1 MKDSRIRMTFKGV
14 LVTSYV
20 VILVIMLIIG
30 IISVFYIRESYL
42 NGSKIYTNNLKV
54 IEILEGIDQNIKETD
69 QYIFSMMTEL
79 DSENHKEYLGQV
91 NRLVADTESL
101 LREYKN
107 TPVTE
112 MESERFLRY
121 SYDIAGYNRLVGE
134 IIEKIEKD
142 DITLALDIYEKEL
155 KPVRLCIYESIESA
169 IDLSEISANSR
180 NDMNRSAYVQ
190 MSVIVLVFMLVMI
203 IATILIVI
211 VVTRYINKRLTKIKK
226 WAGNISEYDVS
237 DDIESDANDEFSETY
252 QALNTSQFMVRELIE
267 KIVSET
273 GTICETGEDVS
284 LAINKSNERLE
295 NINQKLYEVTEK
307 SPESRSLIERL
318 QKEINDI
325 TMYLEQV
332 AITSDY
338 QIEVAKR
345 HKEQVTKFKTKGENT
360 KSKEIVSGETG
371 VLKRM

>member
-1 MKDSRIRMTFKGV
+1 
-14 LVTSYV
+14 
-20 VILVIMLIIG
+20 
-30 IISVFYIRESYL
+30 
-42 NGSKIYTNNLKV
+42 
-54 IEILEGIDQNIKETD
+54 
-69 QYIFSMMTEL
+69 
-79 DSENHKEYLGQV
+79 
-91 NRLVADTESL
+91 
-101 LREYKN
+101 
-107 TPVTE
+107 
-112 MESERFLRY
+112 
-121 SYDIAGYNRLVGE
+121 
-134 IIEKIEKD
+134 
-142 DITLALDIYEKEL
+142 
-155 KPVRLCIYESIESA
+155 
-169 IDLSEISANSR
+169 
-180 NDMNRSAYVQ
+180 

>member
-1 MKDSRIRMTFKGV
+1 
-14 LVTSYV
+14 
-20 VILVIMLIIG
+20 MLIIG

-338 QIEVAKR
+338 QREVAKR

>member
-155 KPVRLCIYESIESA
+155 KPV
-169 IDLSEISANSR
+169 
-180 NDMNRSAYVQ
+180 
-190 MSVIVLVFMLVMI
+190 
-203 IATILIVI
+203 
-211 VVTRYINKRLTKIKK
+211 
-226 WAGNISEYDVS
+226 
-237 DDIESDANDEFSETY
+237 
-252 QALNTSQFMVRELIE
+252 
-267 KIVSET
+267 
-273 GTICETGEDVS
+273 
-284 LAINKSNERLE
+284 
-295 NINQKLYEVTEK
+295 
-307 SPESRSLIERL
+307 
-318 QKEINDI
+318 
-325 TMYLEQV
+325 
-332 AITSDY
+332 
-338 QIEVAKR
+338 
-345 HKEQVTKFKTKGENT
+345 
-360 KSKEIVSGETG
+360 
-371 VLKRM
+371 

>member
-180 NDMNRSAYVQ
+180 NDMNRTAYMQ